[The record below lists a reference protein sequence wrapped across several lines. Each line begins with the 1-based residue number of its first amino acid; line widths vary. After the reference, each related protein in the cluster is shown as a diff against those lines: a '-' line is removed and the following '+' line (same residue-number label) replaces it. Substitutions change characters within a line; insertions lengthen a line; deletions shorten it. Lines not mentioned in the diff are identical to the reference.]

1 MKIKI
6 RLIINVE
13 AKAIKTHNLIT
24 SHCIKALALISLCGT
39 VPALAPN
46 FFHYISLH
54 LTIKI
59 NTSKDFSFLDG
70 TGFETNSFV
79 QYAHSYRN

>member
-24 SHCIKALALISLCGT
+24 SHCIKTLALISLCDT

-46 FFHYISLH
+46 I
-54 LTIKI
+54 
-59 NTSKDFSFLDG
+59 FSTTYHF
-70 TGFETNSFV
+70 T
-79 QYAHSYRN
+79 QP